1 MKIIHRLI
9 ITTITASLLLPITA
23 SAAKADRKKAAEPLP
38 AYATIDP
45 DSKGSVSK
53 DQFVAALKE
62 KLGSEDA
69 AKTKFEALD
78 KDSEASP
85 APPFLRTHCAEL
97 NAERVEPHDRCA
109 R

>member
-78 KDSEASP
+78 KDSDGKLTKEEYA
-85 APPFLRTHCAEL
+85 AG
-97 NAERVEPHDRCA
+97 NEPKKRKKKKKDQ
-109 R
+109 